1 MIIVPSQIS
10 LTKWVLQNA
19 HFSRERSEVRE
30 WNRLVHSHTTGKWPM
45 RFWTPRPSLSLPGQ
59 AVAPAGSKPLCGR
72 LLHSQTCPMAR
83 EQALQRLQGPRKRCL
98 WPGALLFP
106 LLPKVGN
113 WMGPRK
119 GESALYP
126 SHSCQAAVKLE
137 ANSGSNTKLTP
148 WLWVSVSL
156 LVEWRF

>member
-1 MIIVPSQIS
+1 MIIFPSQIS

-83 EQALQRLQGPRKRCL
+83 EQVLQRLQDAFDLGHFFSLCS
-98 WPGALLFP
+98 
-106 LLPKVGN
+106 PKWGIE
-113 WMGPRK
+113 WDHGK
-119 GESALYP
+119 ESALCIHLTP
-126 SHSCQAAVKLE
+126 ARQRWSWKQILVQTLNSLHD
-137 ANSGSNTKLTP
+137 SGSLSP
-148 WLWVSVSL
+148 CW
-156 LVEWRF
+156 